1 MGAAL
6 AELKDAAIGQRI
18 RVLWPAMHNEFFAA
32 TVTSFDAQTG
42 TFRLDYDDGDVDDAF
57 KPWNEHVCFIR
68 QNISGGGDNDED
80 DDKDDD
86 IAACVS
92 SDLSTPPQPSRV
104 MRMNAK
110 GEAVEIGSVV

>member
-1 MGAAL
+1 MQNTL
-6 AELKDAAIGQRI
+6 
-18 RVLWPAMHNEFFAA
+18 FAA

-42 TFRLDYDDGDVDDAF
+42 KFRLDYDDGDVDDAF

-68 QNISGGGDNDED
+68 QNDSDGGDNDED
-80 DDKDDD
+80 NDKDDA
-86 IAACVS
+86 IAARVS

-104 MRMNAK
+104 MRTNAK